1 MGCGATKLQTH
12 VTQPNYHGSVKHSIE
27 TSSVNQRGP
36 DDHSTVNEAV
46 IDEPLSQSIV
56 EVIYDHNQE
65 KETITCDNLEG
76 IESNTERQQVVEKQQ
91 QQEDTTN
98 QEVNN
103 QNEMSRVTSISQFHS
118 MKPDTQDDDIKEQT
132 ADIADNHDYTDYTD
146 YTVTSLQCNELLTNP
161 QQCCSNARS
170 LSRSPRI
177 VSLQIE
183 LGFVSITSTDLDL
196 LQSKR
201 KLLLHF
207 RYVIIFLMKQ
217 VPSLVELKQF

>member
-12 VTQPNYHGSVKHSIE
+12 VTQPNYHGNVKHSIE

-56 EVIYDHNQE
+56 EVMYDYNQE
-65 KETITCDNLEG
+65 KKTITSDNLEG
-76 IESNTERQQVVEKQQ
+76 IQSNTERQQVVEKQQ
-91 QQEDTTN
+91 EDITN

-103 QNEMSRVTSISQFHS
+103 QNEMPRVTSISQFHS

-146 YTVTSLQCNELLTNP
+146 YTVTSLQCNET
-161 QQCCSNARS
+161 
-170 LSRSPRI
+170 
-177 VSLQIE
+177 
-183 LGFVSITSTDLDL
+183 T
-196 LQSKR
+196 
-201 KLLLHF
+201 H
-207 RYVIIFLMKQ
+207 
-217 VPSLVELKQF
+217 

>member
-12 VTQPNYHGSVKHSIE
+12 VTQPTYHDNVKHSIE
-27 TSSVNQRGP
+27 TSSVNQIDS
-36 DDHSTVNEAV
+36 DDHSTVNEAM

-56 EVIYDHNQE
+56 EVMYDHKQE
-65 KETITCDNLEG
+65 KETITGDNLEG
-76 IESNTERQQVVEKQQ
+76 IQSSTEKQQVVEKQQ
-91 QQEDTTN
+91 QQQDTTN

-103 QNEMSRVTSISQFHS
+103 QNEMPRVTSISQSHS

-132 ADIADNHDYTDYTD
+132 ADIADNHDYTDYT
-146 YTVTSLQCNELLTNP
+146 VTSLQCTELLTNP
-161 QQCCSNARS
+161 QQYYSNARS

-196 LQSKR
+196 LQSKC

>member
-12 VTQPNYHGSVKHSIE
+12 VTQPNYRGSIKHSTE
-27 TSSVNQRGP
+27 TSSVNQSDP

-46 IDEPLSQSIV
+46 IEEPLSQSIV
-56 EVIYDHNQE
+56 EVMYDHNQE
-65 KETITCDNLEG
+65 KETITSDNLEG
-76 IESNTERQQVVEKQQ
+76 IQSSTERQQVVEK

-103 QNEMSRVTSISQFHS
+103 QNEMPRVASISQFHS

-132 ADIADNHDYTDYTD
+132 ADIADNHDYTDYT
-146 YTVTSLQCNELLTNP
+146 VTSLQCNELLTNP
-161 QQCCSNARS
+161 QQYYSKARS

-196 LQSKR
+196 LQSKH

-217 VPSLVELKQF
+217 VPILVELKQF